1 MAKRILFTLMTLLV
15 SFSLALVVF
24 VSSEPVAVADNISDV
39 LNNPLDYDTL
49 QEYTISSGP
58 SAIHYYY
65 FCTAD
70 SNDCVYVANTVMK
83 GARESVGSS
92 VMNLIEY
99 VDLSGLDEEQRLTRL
114 SNDWGI
120 STYPAF
126 VACHVENGQIVVD
139 NSLLYEPD
147 KPLNSEDLVSWLSLN
162 GLCQTAT
169 ASASAS

>member
-92 VMNLIEY
+92 VINLIEY

-126 VACHVENGQIVVD
+126 VACHVENGQIVID

-147 KPLNSEDLVSWLSLN
+147 KPLSSEDLISWLSLN